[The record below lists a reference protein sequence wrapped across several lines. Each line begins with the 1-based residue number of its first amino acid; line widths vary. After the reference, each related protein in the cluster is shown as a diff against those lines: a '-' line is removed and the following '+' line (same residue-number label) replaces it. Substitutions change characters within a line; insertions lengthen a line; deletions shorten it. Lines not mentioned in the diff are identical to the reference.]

1 MKTISVS
8 REIAAPADVLWTIMT
23 DLSSFEETISAIESV
38 EILSEGTEF
47 EIGTKWRETRTMF
60 GKQATEVMWVT
71 EIDAGRRY
79 VVNAESHGSKYTT
92 EMSVTPMGD
101 SSCEVTMDF
110 GAEAIGTM
118 AKIMT
123 ATIGRF
129 FENAT
134 KKAFAQ
140 DLDDVAT
147 AAEAES

>member
-1 MKTISVS
+1 MKKISVS

-23 DLSSFEETISAIESV
+23 DLDSFEETISAIESV
-38 EILSEGTEF
+38 ESLSEGSDF

-71 EIDAGRRY
+71 EIDPGRSY

-92 EMSVTPMGD
+92 SMTVAPTGD
-101 SSCEVTMDF
+101 NACEVTMEF
-110 GAEAIGTM
+110 GAEAVGTM
-118 AKIMT
+118 AKVMT

-140 DLDDVAT
+140 DLDDIAAV
-147 AAEAES
+147 AEAQA